1 MLDMRQKGE
10 EGTRC
15 RPRPSAPLC
24 LPLTSGR
31 PEPGWHPLL
40 LIHHCRKQWL
50 PRHPAWKATRG
61 RQRERVRLVCSNLGP
76 KSFSRDRVLS
86 GREQQVL
93 EEEGLGLLSLPGD
106 PACPHDSRSLS
117 PGGCSF
123 PNTCSL
129 ATRPVTALG
138 EISSLPDVKYL

>member
-10 EGTRC
+10 EGTQC
-15 RPRPSAPLC
+15 RPRPSAPPS

-40 LIHHCRKQWL
+40 LIHHCRKQRL
-50 PRHPAWKATRG
+50 LRHPAWKATRG
-61 RQRERVRLVCSNLGP
+61 RQRQRVRLVCSDLGP

-106 PACPHDSRSLS
+106 RACPHDSRSLS
-117 PGGCSF
+117 QGGCSF
-123 PNTCSL
+123 PNTCSR
-129 ATRPVTALG
+129 ATRPLTALR